1 MRPDNL
7 NGQTW
12 DDTSRHGAVWMKRE
26 RACEERDGERE
37 GERESVCVCVRNVG
51 RKGDFWGDETDVV
64 ERMGG
69 NGNAMQCR
77 GNGDGDASRCSLR

>member
-1 MRPDNL
+1 MIF
-7 NGQTW
+7 
-12 DDTSRHGAVWMKRE
+12 GAMKRM
-26 RACEERDGERE
+26 
-37 GERESVCVCVRNVG
+37 
-51 RKGDFWGDETDVV
+51 VV